1 MRNDNWRSLFR
12 EFRVAAAPARHA
24 IAVSREEHAGPALR
38 AVRPFARD
46 PVAVD
51 LVELPLEAGRA
62 FLFLRLGHHFA
73 SFFLPSGFFSA
84 FFSSF
89 FSSFFSADFFSSL
102 AVGFFS
108 SFAAPFSGFASGFAS
123 AFGASAFGAG
133 EAGFSPFS
141 ALGVGAGFSG
151 FGATCFLTSGS
162 ISLLRTRMCLRSTAS
177 ASSFDLYTFASPTV
191 SYRPN
196 VEAW

>member
-73 SFFLPSGFFSA
+73 SFFLPSGF
-84 FFSSF
+84 
-89 FSSFFSADFFSSL
+89 
-102 AVGFFS
+102 V
-108 SFAAPFSGFASGFAS
+108 S

-133 EAGFSPFS
+133 AAGFSAFS

-151 FGATCFLTSGS
+151 FGAATFLTSGS
-162 ISLLRTRMCLRSTAS
+162 ISLLRTRMSFVALSSFARKARS
-177 ASSFDLYTFASPTV
+177 ASRVGVGSALWIALNVTSTRFKSGFSFLWRTS
-191 SYRPN
+191 SCIGYRSMRRKTSR
-196 VEAW
+196 ALD

>member
-1 MRNDNWRSLFR
+1 MRTRLLLRKLGVS
-12 EFRVAAAPARHA
+12 ATAARHA
-24 IAVSREEHAGPALR
+24 IAVSREEHARAALR
-38 AVRPFARD
+38 AVRPLPRD

-51 LVELPLEAGRA
+51 FVEFSLQSGRA
-62 FLFLRLGHHFA
+62 LLLLRLGHHFA

-89 FSSFFSADFFSSL
+89 FSSFFSAGFFSSL

-108 SFAAPFSGFASGFAS
+108 SFSAPFSGFASGFAS

-151 FGATCFLTSGS
+151 FGATCFLICGS